1 MNNYRQALNI
11 LNGTSALKKS
21 MENLGITNDKV
32 FTEWLEEL
40 DYLKG
45 LSKELIWET
54 QEMEYYQKL
63 VNFYA
68 SKWVTM
74 HLIS

>member
-21 MENLGITNDKV
+21 MENLGIINDKV
-32 FTEWLEEL
+32 FAEWLEEEQ

-45 LSKELIWET
+45 LSKEPIQET

-63 VNFYA
+63 VNLYT
-68 SKWVTM
+68 SK
-74 HLIS
+74 